1 MSRITGIGGVFLN
14 LDTDTKQL
22 LKWYSDVLGLDVSD
36 YGINFLEPNLMT
48 LITFNRKPD
57 DEAIL
62 NFAVDDL
69 DDYVDKLKDK
79 DVEVHKEV
87 DTYPFGKFAQI
98 KDIAGN
104 IIELC
109 QLNDDKYAA
118 MVQEE
123 IKQFKDKT

>member
-22 LKWYSDVLGLDVSD
+22 LKWYSEVLELDVSE
-36 YGINFLEPNLMT
+36 YGIINFLEPNLMT
-48 LITFNRKPD
+48 LITFNRKLD

-69 DDYVDKLKDK
+69 KDFVYKLKDK
-79 DVEVHKEV
+79 DVEIYKDVE
-87 DTYPFGKFAQI
+87 TYPFGKFAQI
-98 KDIAGN
+98 KDISGN

-109 QLNDDKYAA
+109 QLNEDKYVT

-123 IKQFKDKT
+123 IKQFKE